1 MRIIIHLFW
10 VVIVTTTTRPI
21 LAIPRPTFVSES
33 HNNPDLP
40 RSGSLNATASL
51 AMVSGARISDEI
63 TSKIHSGAGFVNPE
77 AATLTNISYTTATSS
92 SVQQNSQWGPGGI
105 STVVFGCIASI
116 LGMLAV
122 WATIWLGRRQFSS
135 NSMPLPLS
143 LLTKTDAVRSR
154 TECRY
159 L

>member
-10 VVIVTTTTRPI
+10 VIIVTTTTRPI
-21 LAIPRPTFVSES
+21 HAIPRPTFVGGS
-33 HNNPDLP
+33 HNNPTSP
-40 RSGSLNATASL
+40 RSSSLNATVSL
-51 AMVSGARISDEI
+51 AMASGARTSDET
-63 TSKIHSGAGFVNPE
+63 TSKIHSGAVFLNPE
-77 AATLTNISYTTATSS
+77 AATFTNISYTTAASS

-105 STVVFGCIASI
+105 GTVVFGCIASI
-116 LGMLAV
+116 LGMLTI

-143 LLTKTDAVRSR
+143 LLTKTDAVHSR

-159 L
+159 F